1 MIARQN
7 RVMAAVV
14 CTALVAAGPVA
25 LAAPVPFAKTPS
37 AGLATFAN
45 GRLGVRT
52 ILVHGDT
59 VYVGGNF
66 RVTQGDVTRSNL
78 AAFDFSG
85 NLKPAFEASPN
96 GTVMALA
103 TDGVSLFVGGEF
115 TRLEMKKRLAAVDLT
130 TGKVNRRFR
139 AHVSGVVDAELP
151 TGVRALA
158 VMMDET
164 VSPPVVRLIVG
175 GNFTQVNS
183 IAPNRTA
190 LAALAPESGELDE
203 AAFTEGVT
211 GGAVDALLAMPDELF
226 VGGSFNR
233 IQNRAASLVAVSPA
247 GRLLPG
253 SFGSGGQ
260 PVLDLDIDPAN
271 NRLFAGVGGG
281 GNRVQAYVAFG
292 SGRGRR
298 LWQGPQT
305 GGDVQAVRFLGGN
318 VYFGFH
324 DGLFSEPDAFKLA
337 VIDAATGAFEVDPAH
352 AGLACANTV
361 ELLPNC
367 WLPEMDST
375 MGQGFLGVWALAA
388 LTDPRTGKASL
399 LVGGD
404 FTHIGDA
411 PRSRRMAIFTEP

>member
-1 MIARQN
+1 
-7 RVMAAVV
+7 MACAVV
-14 CTALVAAGPVA
+14 ATLAATGASTVPA
-25 LAAPVPFAKTPS
+25 RAAPVPFAEAPS
-37 AGLATFAN
+37 AGVATFAN
-45 GRLGVRT
+45 QRLGVRT

-78 AAFDFSG
+78 AAFDFAG
-85 NLKPAFEASPN
+85 NLRETFEASPN

-115 TRLEMKKRLAAVDLT
+115 SRLDMKKRLAAVDLV

-139 AHVSGVVDAELP
+139 AHVSGVVDTELP

-164 VSPPVVRLIVG
+164 VHPPVVRLIVG

-183 IAPNRTA
+183 VIANRPA
-190 LAALAPESGELDE
+190 LAALSPDSGELDPH
-203 AAFTEGVT
+203 AFAEGAT
-211 GGAVDALLAMPDELF
+211 GGVVDALLATPDVLY
-226 VGGSFNR
+226 VGGSFTR
-233 IQNRAASLVAVSPA
+233 FQNRSASLVAVTPS
-247 GRLLPG
+247 GQLLSG

-260 PVLDLDIDPAN
+260 PVLDLDIDPAG
-271 NRLFAGVGGG
+271 NRLFAAVGGG

-292 SGRGRR
+292 AERGRR

-324 DGLFSEPDAFKLA
+324 DGLFTEPDAFKLA
-337 VIDAATGAFEVDPAH
+337 VIDGATGAFEIDAEHPGTTCASAVD
-352 AGLACANTV
+352 
-361 ELLPNC
+361 LLPNC
-367 WLPEMDST
+367 WLPTMDNT
-375 MGQGFLGVWALAA
+375 AGGQGFFGVWSIGALS
-388 LTDPRTGKASL
+388 DPLTGKAAL
-399 LVGGD
+399 IVGGD
-404 FTHIGDA
+404 FTQIGGA
-411 PRSRRMAIFTEP
+411 ARSRRLAIFREP